1 MIGRR
6 PLSVLMWGVI
16 AAGYICLILALFGST
31 IVTAFLGLVRN
42 AGQQPSPQQ
51 IIGFVGATIGAVLLL
66 MIGMLLIG
74 AMIQGAAL
82 RAELEPEKRGFAYMR
97 FGSQELWLIAVNFV
111 TAIVIWAAQVVMTIP
126 LVILT
131 AVLGV
136 GAAASLGGG
145 HDTSAAAL
153 PALMG
158 VQAISLVGQLV
169 ILVVSLWIWSRLSMG
184 AVMSFQEREFRLF
197 ESWAL
202 TKGHAV
208 SICLTMVLVFLI
220 LFVAEIVAFVILG
233 AGVGATIF
241 ANQDLRNPS
250 ALAALPPAAWIGRL
264 APMLAIGGLVMV
276 VFVGLSNAMTW
287 GAVARMYRQLKPT
300 EDVATTFA

>member
-1 MIGRR
+1 
-6 PLSVLMWGVI
+6 
-16 AAGYICLILALFGST
+16 
-31 IVTAFLGLVRN
+31 
-42 AGQQPSPQQ
+42 
-51 IIGFVGATIGAVLLL
+51 
-66 MIGMLLIG
+66 IGMLLIG

-82 RAELEPEKRGFAYMR
+82 RAELEPDRRGFAYMR

-111 TAIVIWAAQVVMTIP
+111 TAIVLWAAQVVMMIP

-145 HDTSAAAL
+145 HDSSATAL
-153 PALMG
+153 PALVG
-158 VQAISLVGQLV
+158 IQAVTFIGQIA

-184 AVMSFQEREFRLF
+184 AVMSFQERQFRLF

-202 TKGHAV
+202 TKGHAL

-220 LFVAEIVAFVILG
+220 IIVAEIVAAVILG

-241 ANQDLRNPS
+241 ANQDLRDPA

-264 APMLAIGGLVMV
+264 APMLAIGGLVIV
-276 VFVGLSNAMTW
+276 VFVGLTNALTW
-287 GAVARMYRQLKPT
+287 GAVARMYRQLNPP